1 MQNSRFEDDPLV
13 DELEETI
20 NRLLGGLSPQ
30 TQSIS
35 SMIIKDDALSTESR
49 LLAKSQ
55 KEYLR
60 FSELLDNTLVEDA
73 ETTAPNKCLVEL
85 DSAATL
91 LDELAARLYSRTVD
105 EQIDKY

>member
-1 MQNSRFEDDPLV
+1 MQNSRFEDDALV
-13 DELEETI
+13 DELEESI
-20 NRLLGGLSPQ
+20 NRLLCGIDSQ
-30 TQSIS
+30 THSIS

-73 ETTAPNKCLVEL
+73 ETTAPNESLVEL
-85 DSAATL
+85 DSAATQ
-91 LDELAARLYSRTVD
+91 LDELAARLHSRTVD